1 MMPGHSQASGPY
13 PAPEGSPVAPSPIDY
28 TYTHAETLATTGYF
42 SCEPPSSLSLE
53 AALERLEATPLDD
66 FLHQHLLRV
75 LSKKSPGELRS
86 LAATCY
92 DAAADVFIR
101 PALAGL
107 LLECALL
114 LPACREVCNGF
125 PADAAARLAPAS
137 PTVYLRAAL
146 QSDREAAAAWS
157 ALFRANICGHHP
169 LPRPDEA
176 DIPPLFCPRELAARA
191 EELASR
197 ADILAR
203 EHARWKSK
211 DWEPRERPPA
221 KETFLRALDALM
233 EAGFI
238 AGPEMRHEAS
248 LSPIA
253 LLRSWQVD
261 ISVRN
266 SRLNHSLRGQA
277 TAYGRGLSLAQARA
291 SYAMEIVER
300 ASAYVSV
307 GPGQAGIGGEVLD
320 RKLPLLLIK
329 ARYADLK
336 AQGRAVLD
344 PGLLPLEASCP
355 DAPLYWL
362 TALAVDGAEVL
373 VPAQAVFL
381 FCNLDEPGL
390 FLAGGS
396 TGLASGNSLDEAKVA
411 AITEILERDAE
422 ATTPFSRARCFT
434 LRSRD
439 QRIQSLLEDY
449 AARGIRVQFQD
460 LTTELGLP
468 VYQCFV
474 TALDGTV
481 ARATGANLNGARAAL
496 AALTETPWPYV
507 WARPAP
513 FGKASGPGL
522 AALPERVLEDLPDY
536 SLPSAEAN
544 LRLLESVLA
553 GHGKSPLYVDLTRTD
568 LNLPVVRVL
577 IPGLELTAEWDSFSR
592 PSLRLFARY
601 AAMYK

>member
-1 MMPGHSQASGPY
+1 M
-13 PAPEGSPVAPSPIDY
+13 
-28 TYTHAETLATTGYF
+28 
-42 SCEPPSSLSLE
+42 
-53 AALERLEATPLDD
+53 
-66 FLHQHLLRV
+66 
-75 LSKKSPGELRS
+75 
-86 LAATCY
+86 
-92 DAAADVFIR
+92 
-101 PALAGL
+101 
-107 LLECALL
+107 
-114 LPACREVCNGF
+114 
-125 PADAAARLAPAS
+125 
-137 PTVYLRAAL
+137 
-146 QSDREAAAAWS
+146 
-157 ALFRANICGHHP
+157 
-169 LPRPDEA
+169 
-176 DIPPLFCPRELAARA
+176 
-191 EELASR
+191 
-197 ADILAR
+197 
-203 EHARWKSK
+203 
-211 DWEPRERPPA
+211 
-221 KETFLRALDALM
+221 
-233 EAGFI
+233 
-238 AGPEMRHEAS
+238 
-248 LSPIA
+248 
-253 LLRSWQVD
+253 
-261 ISVRN
+261 RN

-362 TALAVDGAEVL
+362 TARAVDGAEVL

-507 WARPAP
+507 WARPPLSA
-513 FGKASGPGL
+513 KHRARPGGV
-522 AALPERVLEDLPDY
+522 ARARVGR
-536 SLPSAEAN
+536 SAGLQPAVG
-544 LRLLESVLA
+544 RGQSALA
-553 GHGKSPLYVDLTRTD
+553 GKRAGRARQKPALCGSDPDGSEPARGPRSDSGSGAYR
-568 LNLPVVRVL
+568 
-577 IPGLELTAEWDSFSR
+577 GMGQFFAAEPPAFCA
-592 PSLRLFARY
+592 LCGHV
-601 AAMYK
+601 